1 MGCNQGAIQM
11 TDPWLLAAQ
20 RIDAWR
26 IIPRLVVLF
35 YCVFFAKAWYFIV
48 EWFIAYDWSKLPD
61 DQIIGAAAVMAVAG
75 FPAII
80 LGILTKVFF
89 QVLQLYSS
97 SYKRIKLPAE
107 DEI

>member
-1 MGCNQGAIQM
+1 M
-11 TDPWLLAAQ
+11 TTSSDPWIQTAWRL
-20 RIDAWR
+20 DAWR
-26 IIPRLVVLF
+26 IIPRLVLLF

-48 EWFIAYDWSKLPD
+48 NWFIAYDWDALPT
-61 DQIIGAAAVMAVAG
+61 DQIVGAAAVVAVAG

-89 QVLQLYSS
+89 QILELYQKT
-97 SYKRIKLPAE
+97 YIPPGGG